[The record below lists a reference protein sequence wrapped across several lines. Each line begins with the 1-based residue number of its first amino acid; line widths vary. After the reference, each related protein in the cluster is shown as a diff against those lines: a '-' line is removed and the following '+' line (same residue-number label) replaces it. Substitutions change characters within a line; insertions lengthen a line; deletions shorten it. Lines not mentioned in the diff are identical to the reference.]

1 MANKKQYASVTELL
15 RDVVS
20 DEEIHAEFSALVARR
35 QLIKQLIAFRALKGM
50 SQEDVAAKMGCTQGS
65 VSKLEGSNDDEVR
78 LGTLRAY
85 AKAVGCELAACPI
98 PQDITP
104 VERVKCHAF
113 AIKRHTDD
121 MAQLARKDER
131 IAQGVTNFFLELLV
145 NLVQM
150 LSDSADRLP
159 LLPGGAPRFR
169 LHAEVN
175 LIGEDEDTSVPPC
188 IKASDAPPAVR

>member
-1 MANKKQYASVTELL
+1 MANKKQYASVAELL

-20 DEEIHAEFSALVARR
+20 DEEVHVEFSTLVARR
-35 QLIKQLIAFRALKGM
+35 QLIKQLITYRAVKGM
-50 SQEDVAAKMGCTQGS
+50 SQEDVAAKMGCAQSS
-65 VSKLEGSNDDEVR
+65 VSKLESANDDEVR

-121 MAQLARKDER
+121 MAQLARKDEG
-131 IAQGVTNFFLELLV
+131 IAQGVTNFFVELVV

-169 LHAEVN
+169 LHAKVDV
-175 LIGEDEDTSVPPC
+175 EDEDTPATSC
-188 IKASDAPPAVR
+188 IEASDAPQAVR